1 MNRGEILEQIRNLI
15 GGNSDMS
22 LFERYSTSEL
32 KRILD
37 DMKKVEVETG
47 SSVNN
52 SIILAGAFLILAI
65 IVLKKL

>member
-1 MNRGEILEQIRNLI
+1 MNRSEILDQIKSLI
-15 GGNSDMS
+15 GGNSNMS

-32 KRILD
+32 KKILD

-65 IVLKKL
+65 IVLKKI

>member
-1 MNRGEILEQIRNLI
+1 MNRWEILEQIRQLI

-32 KRILD
+32 KKILD
-37 DMKKVEVETG
+37 DMKRVEVTTS

-52 SIILAGAFLILAI
+52 TVILAGAFIILAI
-65 IVLKKL
+65 ILLKKL

>member
-32 KRILD
+32 KKILD
-37 DMKKVEVETG
+37 DMKRVEVTTS

-52 SIILAGAFLILAI
+52 TVILAGAFIILAI

>member
-1 MNRGEILEQIRNLI
+1 MNRQEILENIRQLI

-32 KRILD
+32 KKILD
-37 DMKKVEVETG
+37 DMKKVEVTTG

-52 SIILAGAFLILAI
+52 TVILAGAFIILGI
-65 IVLKKL
+65 ILLKKL

>member
-1 MNRGEILEQIRNLI
+1 MNRWEILEQIRNLI

-22 LFERYSTSEL
+22 LFDRYSTSEL

-37 DMKKVEVETG
+37 DMKKVEVTTG

>member
-32 KRILD
+32 KLILD
-37 DMKKVEVETG
+37 DMKKVEVTTG
-47 SSVNN
+47 SSVNQTV
-52 SIILAGAFLILAI
+52 ILAGAFLILAI

>member
-1 MNRGEILEQIRNLI
+1 MNRGEILEQIRQLI

-32 KRILD
+32 KKILD
-37 DMKKVEVETG
+37 DMKKVEVTTG

-52 SIILAGAFLILAI
+52 TVILAGAFIILGI
-65 IVLKKL
+65 ILLKKL

>member
-32 KRILD
+32 KKILD
-37 DMKKVEVETG
+37 DMKKVEVTTG

>member
-1 MNRGEILEQIRNLI
+1 MNRSEILDQIKGLI

-37 DMKKVEVETG
+37 DMKKVEVTTG
-47 SSVNN
+47 SSVNQTV
-52 SIILAGAFLILAI
+52 ILAGAFILLAI
-65 IVLKKL
+65 VLLKKL

>member
-22 LFERYSTSEL
+22 LFDRYSTSEL

-37 DMKKVEVETG
+37 DMKKVEVTTG
-47 SSVNN
+47 NSVNN

>member
-1 MNRGEILEQIRNLI
+1 MNRSEILDQIKGLI

-37 DMKKVEVETG
+37 DMKKVEVTTG
-47 SSVNN
+47 NSVNQTV
-52 SIILAGAFLILAI
+52 ILAGAFIILAI
-65 IVLKKL
+65 VLLKKL